1 MLSHAQLCDPMDCSP
16 PGSSVHGIFQAR
28 MLEWVAVQKD
38 QTLIIIDIQDSRLPN
53 ISQVNFFS
61 LPVFALTEDS
71 LMKRDINFI
80 PEHQTLLNQ
89 CKLSLSRAMIVWTMV
104 ANLHGKNILS
114 YNPIH
119 HILLLIIFPTP
130 CGMWGL
136 STNQE
141 SNPHPPVLE
150 AQNLNHWTIQEVPP
164 PCISDLTSL
173 STFSDMSQAKA
184 IQIGSSEL
192 SPTWTLER

>member
-16 PGSSVHGIFQAR
+16 SGSSVHGIFQAR

-38 QTLIIIDIQDSRLPN
+38 QALIIIDIQGSRLPN

-61 LPVFALTEDS
+61 LPVLALTEDS

-89 CKLSLSRAMIVWTMV
+89 YKLSLSRAMIVWTMV

-119 HILLLIIFPTP
+119 HILLLIIFPKP

-136 STNQE
+136 STNRG
-141 SNPHPPVLE
+141 SNPHPLYWK
-150 AQNLNHWTIQEVPP
+150 HRI
-164 PCISDLTSL
+164 LTAGPSR
-173 STFSDMSQAKA
+173 K
-184 IQIGSSEL
+184 
-192 SPTWTLER
+192 SPHHVFLI